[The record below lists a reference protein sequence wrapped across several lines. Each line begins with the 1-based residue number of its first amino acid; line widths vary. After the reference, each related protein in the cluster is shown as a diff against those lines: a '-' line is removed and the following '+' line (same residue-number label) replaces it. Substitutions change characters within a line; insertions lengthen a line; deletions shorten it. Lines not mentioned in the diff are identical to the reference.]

1 MLSLEKIRYYQKV
14 VEKGS
19 FSEAAVACHIS
30 QSAISQ
36 HIKAL
41 EEELGVPLLYRHNRS
56 FSMTPAGTYFYRKS
70 LVLLHDYEMMC
81 KETVRLARNEHAV
94 LRIGYLKCYDGL
106 EFQSAIAV
114 FSQRYPN
121 VKIQVMY
128 GNHEDLLSALVSGD
142 VDLVLNDQRRA
153 YSNEYVNFDLVR
165 NRCFIEIAAHHPLAG
180 NDSFEVADLRQVPCI
195 LISTPAQQQN
205 EMSYYRDILGFRG
218 EFTFVNTLQ
227 EARVMVVSLAGFL
240 PVETTQNVLPA
251 LRSIRRIPLLRNG
264 EPVYRNYGAY
274 WKKDNSGFYIEEF
287 ADILK
292 DQFDNGNT

>member
-1 MLSLEKIRYYQKV
+1 M
-14 VEKGS
+14 
-19 FSEAAVACHIS
+19 
-30 QSAISQ
+30 
-36 HIKAL
+36 
-41 EEELGVPLLYRHNRS
+41 
-56 FSMTPAGTYFYRKS
+56 
-70 LVLLHDYEMMC
+70 
-81 KETVRLARNEHAV
+81 
-94 LRIGYLKCYDGL
+94 
-106 EFQSAIAV
+106 
-114 FSQRYPN
+114 
-121 VKIQVMY
+121 
-128 GNHEDLLSALVSGD
+128 SGD

-153 YSNEYVNFDLVR
+153 YSDEYVNFDLVR

-180 NDSFEVADLRQVPCI
+180 NNSFEVADLRQVPCI

-251 LRSIRRIPLLRNG
+251 IKSIRRIPLLRNG

-292 DQFDNGNT
+292 NQFDNENG